1 MSNYHNNTLF
11 MEPQTKQYGSHMIM
25 TNVHK
30 KSQKKYINI
39 DTKFR
44 DNYNYLSNV
53 DFNIQLPEVINDVK
67 SMRVTNIELPH
78 TFYNISANLK
88 NNFFRVTQ
96 TTTNNTEMI
105 IIDDNYYTAA
115 TLQFEINQK
124 LVASNLGAV
133 ITTTVQDN
141 SKTILVS
148 TASDRVIDFDVNID
162 GGSDKY
168 NVKNKLG
175 WLLGYRKFSYN
186 LTSNV
191 NTVAENNVNLN
202 THKYLYLAIDE
213 FQSSKQNTF
222 ISPLFRSI
230 INKNI
235 IARISIDYKTYPY
248 GNIIHANNGNGLLL
262 SDSRDYTGTV
272 NLQKLHLQLLSDIG
286 DPISLNGDE
295 LSFCIEVS
303 HE

>member
-44 DNYNYLSNV
+44 DDYNHLSNV
-53 DFNIQLPEVINDVK
+53 DFNIQLPEIINDVK

-88 NNFFRVTQ
+88 NNCFRVTQ

-115 TLQFEINQK
+115 SLQFEINQK

-133 ITTTVQDN
+133 ITSTVVDN
-141 SKTILVS
+141 TKTILVS
-148 TASDRVIDFDVNID
+148 TASDRVIDFDVNTD
-162 GGSDKY
+162 GISDKY

-186 LTSNV
+186 LTSNI
-191 NTVAENNVNLN
+191 NTIAETNVNLN

-222 ISPLFRSI
+222 VSPLFRSI

-248 GNIIHANNGNGLLL
+248 GNIIHANDGNGFLL

>member
-1 MSNYHNNTLF
+1 

-44 DNYNYLSNV
+44 DDYNHLSNV

-88 NNFFRVTQ
+88 NNCFRVTQ

-115 TLQFEINQK
+115 SLQFEINQK

-133 ITTTVQDN
+133 ITATVVDN
-141 SKTILVS
+141 TKTILVS
-148 TASDRVIDFDVNID
+148 TASDRIIDFDVNTD
-162 GGSDKY
+162 GISDKY

-175 WLLGYRKFSYN
+175 WLLGYRQFSYS

-191 NTVAENNVNLN
+191 NTVAEANVNLN

-222 ISPLFRSI
+222 VSPIFRSI

-248 GNIIHANNGNGLLL
+248 GNIIHANDGNGFLL

>member
-44 DNYNYLSNV
+44 DDYNYLSNV

-88 NNFFRVTQ
+88 NNCFRVTQ

-115 TLQFEINQK
+115 SLQFEINQK

-133 ITTTVQDN
+133 ITATVADN
-141 SKTILVS
+141 TKTILVS
-148 TASDRVIDFDVNID
+148 TASDRVIDFDVNTD
-162 GGSDKY
+162 GISDKY

-175 WLLGYRKFSYN
+175 WLLGYRKFSYS

-191 NTVAENNVNLN
+191 NTVAEVNVNLN

-222 ISPLFRSI
+222 VSPVFRSI

-248 GNIIHANNGNGLLL
+248 GNIIHANDGNGFLL

>member
-1 MSNYHNNTLF
+1 

-96 TTTNNTEMI
+96 TSTNNTEMI

>member
-1 MSNYHNNTLF
+1 

-44 DNYNYLSNV
+44 DDYNHLSNV

-88 NNFFRVTQ
+88 NNCFRVTQ

-115 TLQFEINQK
+115 SLQFEINQK

-133 ITTTVQDN
+133 ITATVVDN
-141 SKTILVS
+141 TKTILVS
-148 TASDRVIDFDVNID
+148 TASDRVIDFDVNTD
-162 GGSDKY
+162 GISDKY

-175 WLLGYRKFSYN
+175 WLLGYRKFSYS

-191 NTVAENNVNLN
+191 NTVAEANVNLN

-222 ISPLFRSI
+222 VSPIFRSI

-248 GNIIHANNGNGLLL
+248 GNIIHANDGNGFLL

>member
-44 DNYNYLSNV
+44 DDYNHLSNV

-88 NNFFRVTQ
+88 NNCFRVTQ

-115 TLQFEINQK
+115 SLQFEINQK

-133 ITTTVQDN
+133 ITATVVDN
-141 SKTILVS
+141 TKTILVS
-148 TASDRVIDFDVNID
+148 TASDRIIDFDVNTD
-162 GGSDKY
+162 GISDKY

-175 WLLGYRKFSYN
+175 WLLGYRQFSYS

-191 NTVAENNVNLN
+191 NTVAEANVNLN

-222 ISPLFRSI
+222 VSPIFRSI

-248 GNIIHANNGNGLLL
+248 GNIIHANDGNGFLL

>member
-1 MSNYHNNTLF
+1 
-11 MEPQTKQYGSHMIM
+11 
-25 TNVHK
+25 
-30 KSQKKYINI
+30 
-39 DTKFR
+39 
-44 DNYNYLSNV
+44 
-53 DFNIQLPEVINDVK
+53 
-67 SMRVTNIELPH
+67 MRVTNIELPH

-88 NNFFRVTQ
+88 NNCFRVTQ

-115 TLQFEINQK
+115 SLQFEINQK

-133 ITTTVQDN
+133 ITSTVVDN
-141 SKTILVS
+141 TKTILVS
-148 TASDRVIDFDVNID
+148 TASDRVIDFDVNTD
-162 GGSDKY
+162 GISDKY

-186 LTSNV
+186 LTSNI
-191 NTVAENNVNLN
+191 NTIAETNVNLN

-222 ISPLFRSI
+222 VSPLFRSI

-248 GNIIHANNGNGLLL
+248 GNIIHANDGNGFLL

>member
-44 DNYNYLSNV
+44 DDYNHLSNV

-88 NNFFRVTQ
+88 NNCFRVTQ

-115 TLQFEINQK
+115 SLQFEINQK

-133 ITTTVQDN
+133 ITATVADN
-141 SKTILVS
+141 TKTILVS
-148 TASDRVIDFDVNID
+148 TASDRVIDFDVNTD
-162 GGSDKY
+162 GISDKY

-175 WLLGYRKFSYN
+175 WLLGYRKFSYS

-191 NTVAENNVNLN
+191 NTVAEVNVNLN

-222 ISPLFRSI
+222 VSPVFRSI

-248 GNIIHANNGNGLLL
+248 GNIIHANDGNGFLL

>member
-96 TTTNNTEMI
+96 TSTNNTEMI

>member
-1 MSNYHNNTLF
+1 MSNYHNNSLF

-44 DNYNYLSNV
+44 DDYNHLSNV

-88 NNFFRVTQ
+88 NNCFRVTQ

-115 TLQFEINQK
+115 SLQFEINQK

-133 ITTTVQDN
+133 ITATVVDN
-141 SKTILVS
+141 TKTILVS
-148 TASDRVIDFDVNID
+148 TASDRVIDFDVNTD
-162 GGSDKY
+162 GISDKY

-175 WLLGYRKFSYN
+175 WLLGYRKFSYS

-191 NTVAENNVNLN
+191 NTVAEANVNLN

-222 ISPLFRSI
+222 VSPIFRSI

-248 GNIIHANNGNGLLL
+248 GNIIHANDGNGFLL